1 MNLRQMIR
9 KAITEDHADS
19 ARAAAE
25 HLRFVKKFNA
35 VDVYTMFKYVA
46 GELDMDSYTRAEHEA
61 LMQLAD
67 GSDSQ
72 WPRR

>member
-9 KAITEDHADS
+9 KAITEDHGDS

-25 HLRFVKKFNA
+25 HLRFVSSCNSLEVFR
-35 VDVYTMFKYVA
+35 MFQYVA
-46 GELDMDSYTRAEHEA
+46 GEIDMDSYTRAEHEA

-72 WPRR
+72 CLRK